1 MPQRETTR
9 RKAHKRPVRAARYA
23 AGERGERP
31 WGAWEV
37 LVLGRTYVVKRLTI
51 KPGKRISLQF
61 HRRRSENWII
71 AEGRA
76 RVQIGDAV
84 DVMEAGASAQVPR
97 LAIHRLANVGRTAL
111 VVIEVQRGTLLDERD
126 IVRLDDDHGR

>member
-1 MPQRETTR
+1 MAKGGATR
-9 RKAHKRPVRAARYA
+9 RHKTKPVRGARYA
-23 AGERGERP
+23 ARERGVRP

-37 LVLGRTYVVKRLTI
+37 LAVDSAYVVKRLTI
-51 KPGKRISLQF
+51 KPGQRISLQF

-76 RVQIGDAV
+76 RVQVGETV
-84 DVMEAGASAQVPR
+84 TTMKAGASVHVPR
-97 LAIHRLANVGRTAL
+97 RVVHRLANVGRNPL
-111 VVIEVQRGTLLDERD
+111 VIIEVQRGTLLDERD